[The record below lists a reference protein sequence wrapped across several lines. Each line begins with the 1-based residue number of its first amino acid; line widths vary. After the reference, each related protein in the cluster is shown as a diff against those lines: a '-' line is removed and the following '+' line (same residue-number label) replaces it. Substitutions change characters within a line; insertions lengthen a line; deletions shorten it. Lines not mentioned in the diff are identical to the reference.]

1 MRDDIMMNYLMNWN
15 YLFDGGSLV
24 LLFGESWV
32 WMMIL
37 SGGCGGH
44 NYYLR
49 HQPVK
54 MALAYGPPP
63 TMMMILLL

>member
-1 MRDDIMMNYLMNWN
+1 MMNYLMNYN
-15 YLFDGGSLV
+15 YLFDGSLV
-24 LLFGESWV
+24 LLFGERWV
-32 WMMIL
+32 WMMMIL

-44 NYYLR
+44 NYLM

-63 TMMMILLL
+63 TMMILLL